1 MFFLISR
8 SLPAFLALA
17 ISLCAFPG
25 AFGEN
30 NKANMYSQV
39 SGANQMAQGQ
49 VPNSMPAM
57 GGGGGQGSPGM
68 QRQDAPADGGSGQIG
83 SERKEEPKNPS
94 EFDNA
99 PADAKDIQN
108 DQQENKELGAMPS
121 NVAHEM
127 KGTVTAFMQGGDA
140 LRRWAMGPAG
150 NQGPGRLV
158 RLHDIA
164 TGGFFDD
171 IGPFDIF
178 NRNENGGIGT
188 GGGGGPSGN
197 GPGAQMYYQ
206 NHMPGHTPK
215 RPTNPLA
222 LPGQYNFATPG
233 VGVTPGKGGM
243 PLPVTSNLPI
253 CCQKQL
259 PCCKLNLRC
268 CTQMNQNQNKNQ
280 QNKGG
285 GGGGGGGSTMNS
297 TPGGNPATGATMAM
311 AGAAAGAIGLDLMN
325 AAGGTMHQAKANASQ
340 KGGSGGGAKGEGG
353 IEEMDDSFS
362 MMLDYLINVANES
375 AGSPTSAGAVSKTY
389 ANAVWMVQ
397 QMYKSVYL
405 QIALLLILPGALLTQ
420 MKAIIGFNFLN
431 LKDEDTLSPFVGIQ
445 RSIIAIFL
453 IPATQLFVSYV
464 IDTANALSGAVSQE
478 VHINTIET
486 WAKEQVQTF
495 ESNQLGKMFED
506 MPVVPRAPYR
516 GKAAS
521 MPKQLA
527 VLEWMSYCD
536 IAMCEAINQC
546 VMVLSVAAII
556 FNVFQLVFMCYL
568 YLMGPIT
575 AAFFAWP
582 GVGRELF
589 RKSFS
594 SWMDGVVILALW
606 KFWWDIVLLCWG
618 VWIENGHGNPY
629 ELVNGYYCIAW
640 LSLLLFVPFNPFD
653 FKVGEIVQN
662 VLSKAEGA
670 AAAGAKKGAQQAQKK
685 GGGGGPG

>member
-1 MFFLISR
+1 MEFKMPVSK
-8 SLPAFLALA
+8 SVALLTSVLLLLFVFSA
-17 ISLCAFPG
+17 
-25 AFGEN
+25 
-30 NKANMYSQV
+30 
-39 SGANQMAQGQ
+39 QMARGQASASALQGLQ
-49 VPNSMPAM
+49 DAEASTLGKRNYVPSGG
-57 GGGGGQGSPGM
+57 GGGGGQLGNGGTDKAGLQPFQAQIQSE
-68 QRQDAPADGGSGQIG
+68 RQGFQDQSKPNSQDDAPD
-83 SERKEEPKNPS
+83 
-94 EFDNA
+94 
-99 PADAKDIQN
+99 PADKNFDSQKDQ
-108 DQQENKELGAMPS
+108 L
-121 NVAHEM
+121 
-127 KGTVTAFMQGGDA
+127 QGQAPD
-140 LRRWAMGPAG
+140 AMG
-150 NQGPGRLV
+150 QGLSKFGGGGGGGGGARLYPRFGPV
-158 RLHDIA
+158 HDIA

-171 IGPFDIF
+171 MGSFGGAGDTWL
-178 NRNENGGIGT
+178 RNDYGGIGS
-188 GGGGGPSGN
+188 GGGGGPTGN

-222 LPGQYNFATPG
+222 LPGVYDFSGPHGG
-233 VGVTPGKGGM
+233 VGVRPNKDGKA
-243 PLPVTSNLPI
+243 LPVTRAQTT
-253 CCQKQL
+253 CCQMQL
-259 PCCKLNLRC
+259 PCCKLSLRC
-268 CTQMNQNQNKNQ
+268 CKEDEKKNQN
-280 QNKGG
+280 NKGG
-285 GGGGGGGSTMNS
+285 GGGGGGGSSMNGQA
-297 TPGGNPATGATMAM
+297 GGNAATGSSSAM
-311 AGAAAGAIGLDLMN
+311 AGAFTGQFGLDVMN
-325 AAGGTMHQAKANASQ
+325 MAGGTMHQAKSNGSQ
-340 KGGSGGGAKGEGG
+340 KQGAGGGAKGEGA
-353 IEEMDDSFS
+353 IPEMNDSFA

-397 QMYKSVYL
+397 QMFKTTYL
-405 QIALLLILPGALLTQ
+405 NIALLLILPGALITQ

-445 RSIIAIFL
+445 RAIIAIFL

-464 IDTANALSGAVSQE
+464 IDTANALSSAVAQE

-486 WAKEQVQTF
+486 WAKEQIQTF
-495 ESNQLGKMFED
+495 ESNQMGKMFENL
-506 MPVVPRAPYR
+506 PVVPRAPYR

-521 MPKQLA
+521 MPKDLA

-536 IAMCEAINQC
+536 IAICEAINQC

-589 RKSFS
+589 RKAFS

-653 FKVGEIVQN
+653 FKVGEIVSN

-670 AAAGAKKGAQQAQKK
+670 AAAGAKKGASQAKK
-685 GGGGGPG
+685 GGGGPGPG